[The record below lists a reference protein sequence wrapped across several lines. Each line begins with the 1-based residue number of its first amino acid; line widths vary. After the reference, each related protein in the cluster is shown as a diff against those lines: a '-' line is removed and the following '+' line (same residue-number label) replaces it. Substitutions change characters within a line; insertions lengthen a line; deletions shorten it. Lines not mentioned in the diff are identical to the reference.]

1 MAGQGPDVWLYESAS
16 ERAGRRM
23 NQFGNG
29 DHGLLADHLI
39 EVCESSQSGCRSLTD
54 KEDR

>member
-23 NQFGNG
+23 NQFGTAITG
-29 DHGLLADHLI
+29 
-39 EVCESSQSGCRSLTD
+39 SSPIT
-54 KEDR
+54 